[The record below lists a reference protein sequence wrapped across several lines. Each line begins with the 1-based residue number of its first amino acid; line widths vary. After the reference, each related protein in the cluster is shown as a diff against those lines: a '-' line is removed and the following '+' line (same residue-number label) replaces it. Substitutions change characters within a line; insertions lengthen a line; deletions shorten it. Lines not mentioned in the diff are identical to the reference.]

1 MKKVLIACFFVIIML
16 LVPVT
21 AITQTADISELR
33 SVSQL
38 DEEIPRIFIT
48 EEQMIQLVNFIEG
61 NFEDGEKVQAIDIL
75 NNVIN
80 TELEVDLVNLSNK
93 LTLYIYTP
101 IPEDALNNVS
111 TENELN
117 NLLYNYWGVTEEGFI
132 ENLFGTLLIKI
143 IEIIKDRLGWFYD
156 LFDKGISLFYG
167 GITLFVDII
176 KPASLAIA
184 ILFVAV
190 VNKILSAPKVFTDAI
205 KELFQLEFDNFT
217 KTSTDFI
224 DQFAGDIVD
233 LIDVIIDFI
242 ENPDIEAYFSE
253 LQLFIGWLDEKHW
266 EDQILVSG
274 SVTSLLG
281 IPWTDV
287 TVTCRGQSTVTD
299 SNGMFSFYIN
309 PNPSEDSFPKNQYY
323 GMHNCQITISKDDK
337 VLKQTPKILSYSF
350 SSGKID
356 GSFVIFKG
364 KTKDR
369 DARTLLIDQINS
381 ILERMRLF
389 FNNILR
395 NMEKMIT
402 CTTSIIVTHPIL

>member
-1 MKKVLIACFFVIIML
+1 M
-16 LVPVT
+16 
-21 AITQTADISELR
+21 
-33 SVSQL
+33 
-38 DEEIPRIFIT
+38 
-48 EEQMIQLVNFIEG
+48 
-61 NFEDGEKVQAIDIL
+61 
-75 NNVIN
+75 
-80 TELEVDLVNLSNK
+80 
-93 LTLYIYTP
+93 
-101 IPEDALNNVS
+101 
-111 TENELN
+111 
-117 NLLYNYWGVTEEGFI
+117 
-132 ENLFGTLLIKI
+132 
-143 IEIIKDRLGWFYD
+143 
-156 LFDKGISLFYG
+156 
-167 GITLFVDII
+167 
-176 KPASLAIA
+176 
-184 ILFVAV
+184 
-190 VNKILSAPKVFTDAI
+190 
-205 KELFQLEFDNFT
+205 
-217 KTSTDFI
+217 
-224 DQFAGDIVD
+224 
-233 LIDVIIDFI
+233 IIDFI

-274 SVTSLLG
+274 SVASFLG

-299 SNGMFSFYIN
+299 SNGMFSFYID

-389 FNNILR
+389 FNNIIFR
-395 NMEKMIT
+395 NIEKMIT
-402 CTTSIIVTHPIL
+402 WTLL